1 MLSIGLLSWR
11 AHKTLRKTLDSY
23 RKADLMGCADEF
35 KIFFNEIGEEDRA
48 LATEYGVEAAG
59 SPENLGI
66 WGGMDGAAAAL
77 KGDYILLLQN
87 DCPVVSS
94 PELGK
99 DILTVKDV
107 SVTVDGVK
115 LLESGKADM
124 IRMRHRFNQGEGISF
139 ERFFGF
145 SYIHELD
152 ERHVRYNGPLPESDL
167 RDSWRKRLRR
177 VFRPFAFLRRVI
189 ALVHMEKR
197 PERVLPK
204 YITKDGDFYVID
216 SRIINF
222 SEQPM
227 LISKRLYQELSAF
240 GHRRPCKAKVNGRP
254 LLEITLNSRWWRRRH
269 FKVAICDEGVF
280 THKRFDDSFRPGH
293 TAFNASISEERT

>member
-23 RKADLMGCADEF
+23 RRADLMGCADEF
-35 KIFFNEIGEEDRA
+35 KIFFNEISEEDRA
-48 LATEYGVEAAG
+48 LAAEYGVEAAG

-94 PELGK
+94 PEETRRWLQ
-99 DILTVKDV
+99 
-107 SVTVDGVK
+107 DGVK

-139 ERFFGF
+139 EKFFGF
-145 SYIHELD
+145 SYVHELD
-152 ERHVRYNGPLPESDL
+152 ERHVRYNGPLPESAH
-167 RDSWRKRLRR
+167 RDSWRKRLLR

-189 ALVHMEKR
+189 AVIHLEKH

-204 YITKDGDFYVID
+204 YISKEGGFYVID

-240 GHRRPCKAKVNGRP
+240 GRRRPCKAKVNGRP
-254 LLEITLNSRWWRRRH
+254 LLEITLNSRWWRRHH

-280 THKRFDDSFRPGH
+280 THNRFDDSFRPGH
-293 TAFNASISEERT
+293 TAFNASISEERA

>member
-11 AHKTLRKTLDSY
+11 AHKTLRNTLDSY

-35 KIFFNEIGEEDRA
+35 KIFFNEISEEDRA
-48 LATEYGVEAAG
+48 LAAEYGVEADG

-94 PELGK
+94 PEETRRWL
-99 DILTVKDV
+99 
-107 SVTVDGVK
+107 SDGVK

-139 ERFFGF
+139 EKFFGF
-145 SYIHELD
+145 SYVHELD
-152 ERHVRYNGPLPESDL
+152 ERHVRYNGPLPESVL

-189 ALVHMEKR
+189 ALVHMEKH

-204 YITKDGDFYVID
+204 YITKEGGFYVID
-216 SRIINF
+216 SRIITF

-240 GHRRPCKAKVNGRP
+240 GRRRPCKAKVNGRP
-254 LLEITLNSRWWRRRH
+254 LLEITLNSRWWRRHH

-280 THKRFDDSFRPGH
+280 THNRYDDSFRPGH
-293 TAFNASISEERT
+293 TAFNASISEERA

>member
-35 KIFFNEIGEEDRA
+35 KVFFNEISEEDRA
-48 LATEYGVEAAG
+48 LAAEYGVEADG
-59 SPENLGI
+59 NPENLGI

-94 PELGK
+94 PEETRRWLR
-99 DILTVKDV
+99 
-107 SVTVDGVK
+107 DGVK

-145 SYIHELD
+145 SYVHELD
-152 ERHVRYNGPLPESDL
+152 ERHVRYNGPLPESAL

-177 VFRPFAFLRRVI
+177 TFRPFAFLRRVI
-189 ALVHMEKR
+189 AVIHLEKH
-197 PERVLPK
+197 PDRVLPK
-204 YITKDGDFYVID
+204 YIRKEGGFYVID

-254 LLEITLNSRWWRRRH
+254 LLEITLNSRWWRRHH

-280 THKRFDDSFRPGH
+280 THNRFDDSFRPGH
-293 TAFNASISEERT
+293 TAFNASISEERA

>member
-35 KIFFNEIGEEDRA
+35 KIFFNEITEEDRA
-48 LATEYGVEAAG
+48 LAAEYGVEAAG

-66 WGGMDGAAAAL
+66 WGGMDGTAAAL

-94 PELGK
+94 PEETRRWLR
-99 DILTVKDV
+99 
-107 SVTVDGVK
+107 DGVK

-145 SYIHELD
+145 SYVHELD
-152 ERHVRYNGPLPESDL
+152 ERHVRYNGPLPESAL

-177 VFRPFAFLRRVI
+177 VFRPLAFLRRVI
-189 ALVHMEKR
+189 AVIHLEKH

-204 YITKDGDFYVID
+204 YITKEGGFYVID

-254 LLEITLNSRWWRRRH
+254 LLEITLNSRWWRRHH
-269 FKVAICDEGVF
+269 FKVAVCDEGVF
-280 THKRFDDSFRPGH
+280 THNRFDDSFRPGH

>member
-23 RKADLMGCADEF
+23 RAADLMGCADEF
-35 KIFFNEIGEEDRA
+35 KVFFNEISEEDRA
-48 LATEYGVEAAG
+48 LAAEYGVEADG

-77 KGDYILLLQN
+77 KGEWILLLQN

-94 PELGK
+94 PEETRRWLR
-99 DILTVKDV
+99 
-107 SVTVDGVK
+107 DGVR

-145 SYIHELD
+145 SYVHEPD
-152 ERHVRYNGPLPESDL
+152 ERHVRYNGPLPESAL
-167 RDSWRKRLRR
+167 RDSWKKRLRR
-177 VFRPFAFLRRVI
+177 WCRPFAFLRRVI
-189 ALVHMEKR
+189 AVIHLEKH
-197 PERVLPK
+197 PDRVLPK
-204 YITKDGDFYVID
+204 YIRKEGRFYVID

-240 GHRRPCKAKVNGRP
+240 GRRRPCKAKVNGRP
-254 LLEITLNSRWWRRRH
+254 LLEITLNSRWWRRHH
-269 FKVAICDEGVF
+269 FKVAVCDEGVF
-280 THKRFDDSFRPGH
+280 THNRYDDSFRRENA
-293 TAFNASISEERT
+293 AFNAAAVAGETA